1 MTDQADNFGIPIKT
15 RLTNTATP
23 AEQMRDVRRPDPGL
37 AFGLPASPNGIGALP
52 DIAPGTPR
60 PVAEDGTAPHALEP
74 RKMIVGPGIS
84 LSGEINSCDRLVIE
98 GSVQANLQKCQHLT
112 IAEGGLFDGNAEI
125 EEAEI
130 RGRFE
135 GDLVVRKRLRI
146 CATGR
151 VSGTIS
157 YRQIEIEA
165 GGTLSGSIQAA

>member
-1 MTDQADNFGIPIKT
+1 
-15 RLTNTATP
+15 
-23 AEQMRDVRRPDPGL
+23 
-37 AFGLPASPNGIGALP
+37 
-52 DIAPGTPR
+52 
-60 PVAEDGTAPHALEP
+60 
-74 RKMIVGPGIS
+74 MIVGPGIL
-84 LSGEINSCDRLVIE
+84 LSGEINSCDQLVIE

-112 IAEGGLFDGNAEI
+112 IADGGLFDGNAEI

-135 GDLVVRKRLRI
+135 GDLVVRKRLLI

-157 YRQIEIEA
+157 YKQLEIEA